1 MTKLQV
7 AARKR
12 NFCKMRLKGMMYT
25 VDALIKTEI
34 ITKRESNE
42 LKKVSKILKL
52 IEKDWD
58 KEWKFLKAF
67 I

>member
-12 NFCKMRLKGMMYT
+12 NFCKMRFKGVIVT
-25 VDALIKTEI
+25 VDTLIKTEI

-42 LKKVSKILKL
+42 LKKVIRILKL